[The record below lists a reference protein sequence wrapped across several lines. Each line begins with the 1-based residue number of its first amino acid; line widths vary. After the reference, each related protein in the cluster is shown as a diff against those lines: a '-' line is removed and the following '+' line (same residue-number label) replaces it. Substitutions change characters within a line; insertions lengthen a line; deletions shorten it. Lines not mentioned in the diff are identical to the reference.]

1 MTAQVLLLS
10 FPLQTFTTLET
21 ITNAKSAKQWL
32 LNSAKEVKNDS
43 IASLKRRA
51 KTAPKL
57 LLVRNFDTNALN
69 IFIGVEVYVQL

>member
-43 IASLKRRA
+43 IANLKRRA

>member
-51 KTAPKL
+51 QTAPKL

-69 IFIGVEVYVQL
+69 IFIGIEVYVHL